1 MKYNYFKI
9 NTNIK
14 LLICLLQVLQNFLQ
28 IPNIFATKEFREKY
42 EEKAR
47 SNIQKEIDSLK

>member
-1 MKYNYFKI
+1 MKINYFKI
-9 NTNIK
+9 NANIE